1 MRYIILIATIV
12 ALAFNVFPQVDQ
24 QEVTVINIV
33 VPFRAFDGNR
43 FVDNLTISDL
53 VLYEDGIPQNIQSLY
68 LARGNNIERAEGVV
82 SQKPVVSRNFYFL
95 FQLTEYNPQISE
107 ALTYFFNNMFFEK
120 DTVTLMTPYNTYSLS
135 KAAVRAKTKNVLIRD
150 TSKRISG
157 DTQVGAADYN
167 SQLNDLK
174 RLVSALASA
183 ARGGEQGITSGLES
197 DQTLL
202 TAGGIQ
208 MLLPRT
214 METLNRMEELRVV
227 DEGRIIKFAAQLKRQ
242 PGRKYVF
249 FFYQREYRPE
259 IHPNTLNR
267 LMMDYQSDANVRGQL
282 QDLFTFYHRD
292 ISLDTE
298 RLKQAF
304 ADSDILFNFIFM
316 NRQPENV
323 SGIYMREQSEDVFR
337 IFSEVANATGG
348 VVDSSQNPASAFSN
362 AAKISDTYYLLYY
375 SPKEYKSDGRFHN
388 IVVMVKGKNYRI
400 THRQGYIAN

>member
-1 MRYIILIATIV
+1 MRYIILISTIV

-43 FVDNLTISDL
+43 FIDNLTISDL

-82 SQKPVVSRNFYFL
+82 TQKPVVSRNFYLL

-107 ALTYFFNNMFFEK
+107 ALTYFFNDMFFEK
-120 DTVTLMTPYNTYSLS
+120 DTVTLMTPYNTYTLS
-135 KAAVRAKTKNVLIRD
+135 KAAVRAKTKDVLIRD
-150 TSKRISG
+150 TIARISG
-157 DTQVGAADYN
+157 DTQIGAADYN

-202 TAGGIQ
+202 TAGGIS

-227 DEGRIIKFAAQLKRQ
+227 DEGRIIKFASQLKRQ

-267 LMMDYQSDANVRGQL
+267 LMMAYQSDTNIQGQL
-282 QDLFTFYHRD
+282 QDLFSFYRRD

-304 ADSDILFNFIFM
+304 ADSDILFNFLFM